1 MDFWTGMGAA
11 LTSGLFGA
19 GTSFYTNQANIQA
32 EREARRWNEK
42 MWRANNAYNHPTAQ
56 MGRLQEAGLNPRLI
70 YGSNAGGATGT
81 SGSPTAAAKAPRL
94 GYSVGDPVGSYLSAR
109 QTSAMTGLN
118 NSLQKK
124 ADSETAINFAK
135 LGGVEADSYVKMQTT
150 AAQIQQIR
158 ENANTA
164 AQTFLTKQL
173 EFNTL
178 SQTQQA
184 TIDNAYQELD
194 NNIARKGLILS
205 NMAINEKQLDKMT
218 SDINL
223 QRIMG
228 ENYEAKTS
236 TEMLIQDI
244 KKELLFQE
252 KYWSKV
258 LPLGPGDSGTILFA
272 EMLDDIGQ
280 QLGASGVPYAPQL
293 VKILNFMSQW
303 WAKKKKPQT
312 TTTTSQ
318 TYIDKSRGT
327 STTQT
332 TTKSN

>member
-1 MDFWTGMGAA
+1 MS
-11 LTSGLFGA
+11 LGA
-19 GTSFYTNQANIQA
+19 GLLSAAVDFGTAWYTSEQNKKM
-32 EREARRWNEK
+32 ERETRRWNEK
-42 MWRANNAYNHPTAQ
+42 MWNKQNIYNHPSMQ
-56 MGRLQEAGLNPRLI
+56 MARLQEAGLNPRLV

-81 SGSPTAAAKAPRL
+81 SGSPVAPGRAPRVN
-94 GYSVGDPVGSYLSAR
+94 YSAGDPIGKYLTAQ

-158 ENANTA
+158 ENANIA
-164 AQTFLTKQL
+164 AQDFVTKAL
-173 EFNTL
+173 EYDTL
-178 SQTQQA
+178 SKTQQA

-205 NMAINEKQLDKMT
+205 NINVNEKQLDKMT
-218 SDINL
+218 TDIEL
-223 QRIMG
+223 TKIMAD
-228 ENYEAKTS
+228 NYEAKTG
-236 TEMLIQDI
+236 TEMIIQDI
-244 KKELLFQE
+244 KNELLTQE
-252 KYWSKV
+252 KYWSSV

-303 WAKKKKPQT
+303 WAKKKKTTIEKSTYKKDASGIKTSQT
-312 TTTTSQ
+312 TTTKN
-318 TYIDKSRGT
+318 Y
-327 STTQT
+327 
-332 TTKSN
+332 

>member
-1 MDFWTGMGAA
+1 MSLG
-11 LTSGLFGA
+11 SGLVSAAVDFGTA
-19 GTSFYTNQANIQA
+19 WYTTEQNKKM
-32 EREARRWNEK
+32 ERETRRWNEK
-42 MWRANNAYNHPTAQ
+42 MWNKNNLYNHPSMQ
-56 MGRLQEAGLNPRLI
+56 MARLQEAGLNPRLI
-70 YGSNAGGATGT
+70 YGSNAGGASGS
-81 SGSPTAAAKAPRL
+81 SGSPVSPGRAPKV
-94 GYSVGDPVGSYLSAR
+94 GYGDPIGKYLTAQ
-109 QTSAMTGLN
+109 QTSAITGLN

-158 ENANTA
+158 QNANIA
-164 AQTFLTKQL
+164 AQDFMTKAL

-178 SQTQQA
+178 TQTQQA

-194 NNIARKGLILS
+194 NNIARKGLIMS
-205 NMAINEKQLDKMT
+205 NININEKQLDKMT

-244 KKELLFQE
+244 KNEILIQE

-258 LPLGPGDSGTILFA
+258 LPLGRGDSGTILFA

-293 VKILNFMSQW
+293 VKILGFMSNW
-303 WAKKKKPQT
+303 WAKKKKTKVETSSYEKNAAGVKTSQT
-312 TTTTSQ
+312 TTTKN
-318 TYIDKSRGT
+318 Y
-327 STTQT
+327 
-332 TTKSN
+332 